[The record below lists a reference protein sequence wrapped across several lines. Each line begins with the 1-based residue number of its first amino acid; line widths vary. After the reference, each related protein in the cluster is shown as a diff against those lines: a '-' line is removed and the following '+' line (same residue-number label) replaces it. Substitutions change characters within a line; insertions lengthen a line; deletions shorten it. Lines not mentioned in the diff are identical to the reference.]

1 MHSSS
6 LRTQDSAVVQ
16 VPFKMREELPYTN
29 IKLALLQKV
38 DLDESAKMTK
48 K

>member
-1 MHSSS
+1 M
-6 LRTQDSAVVQ
+6 VQ

-38 DLDESAKMTK
+38 DLDESAKNGQK
-48 K
+48 SNFQSI